1 MNETRKCAICSRRYT
16 TTRANKKYCSTKCAD
31 IGEKRAAKKNST
43 KQESKKVIA
52 QKKREERRKA
62 IIDIAVE
69 AKKHGMSYGQYVA
82 KMELERIK
90 DGKDKSK

>member
-1 MNETRKCAICSRRYT
+1 MKETRKCAVCSRRYI

-43 KQESKKVIA
+43 KQESKKIIA

-62 IIDIAVE
+62 IIDIAAE
-69 AKKHGMSYGQYVA
+69 ARKHGMSYGQYVA
-82 KMELERIK
+82 KMELENVKQNRT
-90 DGKDKSK
+90 